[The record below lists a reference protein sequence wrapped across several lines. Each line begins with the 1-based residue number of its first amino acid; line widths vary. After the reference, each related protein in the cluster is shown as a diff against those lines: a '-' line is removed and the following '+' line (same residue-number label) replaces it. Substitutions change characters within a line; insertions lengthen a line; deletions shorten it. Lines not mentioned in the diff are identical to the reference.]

1 MKRENFIN
9 FLKVRVRVQGGG
21 NGVEKVNDKRRRR
34 NKKERRDNLK
44 VLLST
49 YKNCSV
55 IFKIL
60 FNRSF
65 LVILI

>member
-9 FLKVRVRVQGGG
+9 FLKVRVRAQGGG
-21 NGVEKVNDKRRRR
+21 NGVEKVNGKRRRR
-34 NKKERRDNLK
+34 NKKKRRDNLK

-49 YKNCSV
+49 YKNCFV
-55 IFKIL
+55 ILKIL